1 MPYRWAT
8 VQANRPGI
16 LNEGNMRRI
25 VILILAIFVLT
36 HVTKAQSASQTL
48 KWEPAIENTKVD
60 VDELF
65 PAEILAVAARRV
77 HRNAPPRYLGDPN
90 GALGIVLVSPT
101 AGAKVRVTIKVDRL
115 AEESSFEATI
125 PEANQ
130 QYEIWP
136 TMRFDTRA
144 LARIRE
150 SFPTTA
156 LFSVS
161 VNGAT
166 AGEQSRT
173 IQVRSVN
180 DVPLAYMTKDKHVLD
195 VSPLFAAFVDENH
208 PYIDQILHEAL
219 RVNVVQQFKG
229 YQGTQQDVTREV
241 FAIWNVLQRK
251 DVKYSSI
258 TTASGESRTVL
269 SQHVRFLDE
278 AVQNSQANCVDGTV
292 LFASVLYKLGIYPV
306 LVKIPGHMFL
316 AFYTDAQRQHISFLE
331 TTMIGAPGLNSIQRN
346 WTFKTAD
353 GYLSSESY
361 KQFFAALNYGQQEF
375 QKVAQQFQAKTPGY
389 MLIDIQ
395 AARRA
400 GISAI
405 GRF

>member
-1 MPYRWAT
+1 MKSRFLVCIA
-8 VQANRPGI
+8 Q
-16 LNEGNMRRI
+16 
-25 VILILAIFVLT
+25 LASVLGVASFT
-36 HVTKAQSASQTL
+36 AKAQSAPAI
-48 KWEPAIENTKVD
+48 KWQPVIENTTVD
-60 VDELF
+60 VDEIF
-65 PAEILAVAARRV
+65 PAEILALASRHVQQQP
-77 HRNAPPRYLGDPN
+77 PPRYLGDPN
-90 GALGIVLVSPT
+90 GALGVVLVSPK
-101 AGAKVRVTIKVDRL
+101 ADAKVRVSIKVDRL
-115 AEESSFEATI
+115 AEESTFETTL

-136 TMRFDTRA
+136 TIRFDTRA

-156 LFSVS
+156 VFSVS
-161 VNGAT
+161 IDGAS

-180 DVPLAYMTKDKHVLD
+180 DVPFAYVTKDKRVRD

-208 PYIDQILHEAL
+208 PYIDRLLQQAL
-219 RVNVVQQFKG
+219 RVNVIQRFAG
-229 YQGTQQDVTREV
+229 YQGSPQEVIREV
-241 FAIWNVLQRK
+241 FSIWNVLQRQG
-251 DVKYSSI
+251 VKYSSI
-258 TTASGESRTVL
+258 TTASGESRAVL

-278 AVQNSQANCVDGTV
+278 TVQNSQANCVDGTV

-331 TTMIGAPGLNSIQRN
+331 TTMVGAPGLSSIQRN

-361 KQFFAALNYGQQEF
+361 RQFSGALNYGEQEF
-375 QKVAQQFQAKTPGY
+375 QKVADQFKTKTPGY
-389 MLIDIQ
+389 LLIDVQ

-400 GISAI
+400 GISAV